1 MFNNMSKDRIFLLFK
16 IFSGLLIL
24 AIFSQIS
31 LGSAVRLTGS
41 GLSCPDWPLC
51 YGLWFPDQEKLS
63 NISDV
68 NYEFYQIM
76 LEWIH
81 RFNAAI
87 FITPLTLIVF
97 IIGLRL
103 RNSHINQK
111 TLYGILIFL
120 ALQGLMGG
128 FTVFDKNS
136 PWSVAVHLGFALILL
151 LLVLRVFMQSLN
163 LKFDLIFP
171 NIKIKLYV
179 LIISIFFILLTM
191 LIGAI
196 VSKSGS
202 SLACDIWPLC
212 SNDGLSILQSNKI
225 IHISHRVL
233 AVLSSICIY
242 FVFKFYKDTR
252 QYKLIFIL
260 RYMLVIVIGL
270 QIIIGASVIY
280 TELNMFI
287 AMFHQSLAV
296 ILFMMLSFLFWF
308 TLQVNYKNKF

>member
-1 MFNNMSKDRIFLLFK
+1 MSNNISKDKLISLLK
-16 IFSGLLIL
+16 IFSGLLIFV
-24 AIFSQIS
+24 IFAQIS

-87 FITPLTLIVF
+87 FIAPLTLIVF
-97 IIGLRL
+97 IIGLKVK
-103 RNSHINQK
+103 NSHINKK
-111 TLYGILIFL
+111 TLYAILVLL

-128 FTVFDKNS
+128 FTVFDRNS

-151 LLVLRVFMQSLN
+151 LFVIRVFMQSLN
-163 LKFDLIFP
+163 LNL
-171 NIKIKLYV
+171 NITIPKIKLKLSV
-179 LIISIFFILLTM
+179 LIISIVFIIFTM
-191 LIGAI
+191 LMGAI

-212 SNDGLSILQSNKI
+212 SNDGLSIFQHNKF
-225 IHISHRVL
+225 IHITHRAL
-233 AVLSSICIY
+233 AVISAVCIY
-242 FVFKFYKDTR
+242 FVFNFYRDTK
-252 QYKLIFIL
+252 QYKLIYGIRNIL
-260 RYMLVIVIGL
+260 VTVIAL
-270 QIIIGASVIY
+270 QIIIGATVIF

-308 TLQVNYKNKF
+308 TLQINYRNNY

>member
-1 MFNNMSKDRIFLLFK
+1 MFRNISKDYIISLLK
-16 IFSGLLIL
+16 IFSGLLIIV
-24 AIFSQIS
+24 IFAQIS

-51 YGLWFPDQEKLS
+51 YGLWFPNQEKLS
-63 NISDV
+63 MISDV

-87 FITPLTLIVF
+87 FIAPLTLIVF
-97 IIGLRL
+97 IIGLKL
-103 RNSHINQK
+103 NNSDINKK
-111 TLYGILIFL
+111 TLYAILVFL

-128 FTVFDKNS
+128 FTVFDRNS

-151 LLVLRVFMQSLN
+151 LLVIRVFMQSLN
-163 LKFDLIFP
+163 LNLDISFP
-171 NIKIKLYV
+171 KIKGKLST
-179 LIISIFFILLTM
+179 LIISIVFIMLTM
-191 LIGAI
+191 LMGAI

-212 SNDGLSILQSNKI
+212 SNDGLSIFQHNKF

-233 AVLSSICIY
+233 AIISAISIY
-242 FVFKFYKDTR
+242 FVVKSYRDTR
-252 QYKLIFIL
+252 QYKMIYRLLNIL
-260 RYMLVIVIGL
+260 VAVIVL
-270 QIIIGASVIY
+270 QILIGATVIF
-280 TELNMFI
+280 TELNMYI
-287 AMFHQSLAV
+287 AMLHQSLAV

-308 TLQVNYKNKF
+308 TLQINYKNKY

>member
-1 MFNNMSKDRIFLLFK
+1 MLNNISKNKIITLLK
-16 IFSGLLIL
+16 IFSGLLIVV
-24 AIFSQIS
+24 IFAQIS

-87 FITPLTLIVF
+87 FIAPLALIVF
-97 IIGLRL
+97 IVGLKVKNL
-103 RNSHINQK
+103 HINK
-111 TLYGILIFL
+111 ITLYAILVLL

-151 LLVLRVFMQSLN
+151 LFVIRVFMQSLN
-163 LKFDLIFP
+163 LNLDITIP
-171 NIKIKLYV
+171 NIKRKLST
-179 LIISIFFILLTM
+179 LIISIIFIMFTM
-191 LIGAI
+191 LMGAI

-212 SNDGLSILQSNKI
+212 SNDGLSIFQHNKF
-225 IHISHRVL
+225 IHITHRIL
-233 AVLSSICIY
+233 AVISAVCIY
-242 FVFKFYKDTR
+242 FVFNHYRDTK
-252 QYKLIFIL
+252 QYKLIYGIRNIL
-260 RYMLVIVIGL
+260 VTVITL
-270 QIIIGASVIY
+270 QILIGATVIF

-308 TLQVNYKNKF
+308 TLQINYKK